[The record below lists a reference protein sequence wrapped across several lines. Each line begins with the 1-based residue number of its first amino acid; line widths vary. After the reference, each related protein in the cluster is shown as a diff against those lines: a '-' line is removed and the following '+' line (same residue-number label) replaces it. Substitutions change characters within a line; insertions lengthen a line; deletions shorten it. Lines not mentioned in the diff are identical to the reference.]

1 LSAFEREY
9 PDPVHRMRALGWR
22 AAEDAGGEL
31 ARQRLMALRVDAEK
45 ASGRTLSWEK
55 SEMRA
60 QPRKTWGDW
69 VFDVVVIVVFG
80 LLLLGGSPSS
90 SKGFKSFCAGSVTK
104 PGCQRQTLLCALPRL
119 CPLALFAACCPPA
132 SGRPHPCAGDLSRTY
147 ARSVRTGGEHRWR
160 TL

>member
-1 LSAFEREY
+1 LYRREGLLGQAGRWSYLSEQVDPLELSAFEREY

-80 LLLLGGSPSS
+80 LLLLGGIAFVVQ
-90 SKGFKSFCAGSVTK
+90 GFQVV
-104 PGCQRQTLLCALPRL
+104 L
-119 CPLALFAACCPPA
+119 
-132 SGRPHPCAGDLSRTY
+132 
-147 ARSVRTGGEHRWR
+147 RWFGH
-160 TL
+160 